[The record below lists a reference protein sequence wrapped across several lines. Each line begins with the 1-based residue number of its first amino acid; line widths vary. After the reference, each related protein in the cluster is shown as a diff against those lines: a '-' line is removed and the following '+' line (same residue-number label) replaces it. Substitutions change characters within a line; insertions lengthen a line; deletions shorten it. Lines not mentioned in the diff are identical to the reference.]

1 MPVINRGGST
11 LYYERYGSG
20 RPLVFLHGMAGNTLV
35 WWQQVAFLEERY
47 RCILVDQRG
56 WGRSTGPLPKPW
68 TDAFVPDLE
77 AVLEELGVEEF
88 AVVAQSMGGW
98 TVDAFCRSNPG
109 RIRAAVMTGTT
120 GGYVP
125 PATEAVY
132 REARENAAEIRSLW
146 RAGRG
151 PHQALGPRAYKEQPA
166 LARLYEMVVRLN
178 RPLNADVDAGLPLT
192 TENRLR
198 LPENV
203 LFIYGEE
210 DLVCPREAI
219 EATAAEL
226 PESVVRCMA
235 RSGHS
240 VYFERAGA
248 FNREVAD
255 FLSARYR

>member
-1 MPVINRGGST
+1 
-11 LYYERYGSG
+11 
-20 RPLVFLHGMAGNTLV
+20 
-35 WWQQVAFLEERY
+35 
-47 RCILVDQRG
+47 
-56 WGRSTGPLPKPW
+56 
-68 TDAFVPDLE
+68 
-77 AVLEELGVEEF
+77 
-88 AVVAQSMGGW
+88 
-98 TVDAFCRSNPG
+98 
-109 RIRAAVMTGTT
+109 MTGTT

-132 REARENAAEIRSLW
+132 CEARETAAEIRSLW

-151 PHQALGPRAYKEQPA
+151 PHQALGSRAYKEQPA

-178 RPLNADVDAGLPLT
+178 RPLSADLDAGLPLM

-198 LPENV
+198 LPEDV
-203 LFIYGEE
+203 LFVYGEE

-219 EATAAEL
+219 EATAAEV
-226 PESVVRCMA
+226 PGSVVRYIA

>member
-1 MPVINRGGST
+1 VPVIERERGT
-11 LYYERYGSG
+11 LYYETYGSG

-56 WGRSTGPLPKPW
+56 WGRSAGPLPEPW

-98 TVDAFCRSNPG
+98 TVDAFCRRNPG
-109 RIRAAVMTGTT
+109 RVRAAIMTGTT

-125 PATEAVY
+125 PGTEAVY
-132 REARENAAEIRSLW
+132 QKARETAAGMRSLW

-151 PHQALGPRAYKEQPA
+151 PHPALGARAYDEQPA
-166 LARLYEMVVRLN
+166 LARLYEMLVKLN
-178 RPLNADVDAGLPLT
+178 RPLDTDPDAGLPLT
-192 TENRLR
+192 TEEHLR
-198 LPENV
+198 LPEDV

-210 DLVCPREAI
+210 DPVCPREVVKAV
-219 EATAAEL
+219 AAGV
-226 PESVVRCMA
+226 PESVGHCVA

-240 VYFERAGA
+240 VYFERADA
-248 FNREVAD
+248 FNREVSG
-255 FLSARYR
+255 FLSACYR

>member
-1 MPVINRGGST
+1 MPVIERERGT
-11 LYYERYGSG
+11 LYYETYGSG
-20 RPLVFLHGMAGNTLV
+20 RPLVFLHGMAGNTLA
-35 WWQQVAFLEERY
+35 WWQQVAFFEEQY

-56 WGRSTGPLPKPW
+56 WGRSTGSLPEPW

-77 AVLEELGVEEF
+77 AILEELGVEEF

-98 TVDAFCRSNPG
+98 TVDAFCRRNPG
-109 RIRAAVMTGTT
+109 RVRAAVMTGTT

-132 REARENAAEIRSLW
+132 REAREIAAEIRSLW

-178 RPLNADVDAGLPLT
+178 RPLNADLKSGLPLM
-192 TENRLR
+192 TENHLR
-198 LPENV
+198 LPEDV
-203 LFIYGEE
+203 LFVYGEE

-219 EATAAEL
+219 EATAAEV
-226 PESVVRCMA
+226 PGSVVRCIA

-240 VYFERAGA
+240 VYFECADT

-255 FLSARYR
+255 FLSAHYR

>member
-1 MPVINRGGST
+1 MPVIERGGST

-56 WGRSTGPLPKPW
+56 WGRSTGPLPEPW

-109 RIRAAVMTGTT
+109 RVLAAVMTGTT

-125 PATEAVY
+125 PA
-132 REARENAAEIRSLW
+132 
-146 RAGRG
+146 RG
-151 PHQALGPRAYKEQPA
+151 L
-166 LARLYEMVVRLN
+166 
-178 RPLNADVDAGLPLT
+178 
-192 TENRLR
+192 
-198 LPENV
+198 
-203 LFIYGEE
+203 
-210 DLVCPREAI
+210 
-219 EATAAEL
+219 
-226 PESVVRCMA
+226 
-235 RSGHS
+235 
-240 VYFERAGA
+240 
-248 FNREVAD
+248 
-255 FLSARYR
+255 